1 MSERYEISDINSIL
15 ALRDTGKITRCLRDL
30 ASSLSRHVRADK
42 LLGVETTLKR
52 PLTWIDDG
60 EANTS
65 IRYEGTDM
73 EFRAGSEDWVNSSV

>member
-30 ASSLSRHVRADK
+30 ASSLSLHVGADK
-42 LLGVETTLKR
+42 LLGVETTLKL

-73 EFRAGSEDWVNSSV
+73 ELRAGSEDWVNSSV